1 MSVDAIGGDK
11 PFIPGFD
18 SGAFLASSSPM
29 TGQEPP
35 EKKIKIFGDSG
46 VNLTPAQQGQ
56 SIFC

>member
-1 MSVDAIGGDK
+1 MSVEAITGSK
-11 PFIPGFD
+11 PNPEGVAP
-18 SGAFLASSSPM
+18 GAFLASSCTM

-46 VNLTPAQQGQ
+46 VNLTPAQQSQ